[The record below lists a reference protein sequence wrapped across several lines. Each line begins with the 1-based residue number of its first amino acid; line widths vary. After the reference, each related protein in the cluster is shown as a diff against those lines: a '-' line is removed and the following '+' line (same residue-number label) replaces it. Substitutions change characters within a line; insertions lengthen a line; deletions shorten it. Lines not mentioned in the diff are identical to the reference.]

1 MVRHHKTKMNIP
13 MCLAAILL
21 CLTLVSMHLISGL
34 YAKYISSASGNDS
47 ARVIKF
53 GELTLTEEG
62 DFYEG
67 NKLMIIPGVALT
79 KKATV
84 SFSGSESATYVFVEI
99 TPSKWST
106 TDNKTFSVM
115 SNGKTAMQ
123 WNVAEGWLFL
133 KSDNGTYIYY
143 RELTPNTELIATDII
158 AENGKIAV
166 SNQITK
172 SEIQVMTGISIKLR
186 AIVVQSG
193 GFENPEAAWN
203 SVAVKEG

>member
-1 MVRHHKTKMNIP
+1 MLFR
-13 MCLAAILL
+13 
-21 CLTLVSMHLISGL
+21 S
-34 YAKYISSASGNDS
+34 
-47 ARVIKF
+47 
-53 GELTLTEEG
+53 
-62 DFYEG
+62 
-67 NKLMIIPGVALT
+67 PGVDLT

-106 TDNKTFSVM
+106 TDNKTFSLM

-158 AENGKIAV
+158 AENGKITV
-166 SNQITK
+166 SYQITK
-172 SEIQVMTGISIKLR
+172 SEIQGMTGISIKLR
-186 AIVVQSG
+186 ATVVQSG